1 MDQKEAIKKL
11 EAYIKA
17 LKEIDQTKENIREMK
32 RRIDMTPVA
41 PVRKYMLGRFLWPF
55 LVGATIVLL
64 VLCSVGDAIFAANP
78 DSDMEMLFIFGLTGV
93 YIAISIVIA
102 KIIQNKKNK
111 TFVDEQKIIRDDER
125 ARWEKLLKQ
134 YEDTLEKQ
142 EAVIEDM
149 ELYLPGVCR
158 NAESASVIKNA
169 IRLGRAQ
176 TIEEAVKI
184 TLEG

>member
-1 MDQKEAIKKL
+1 MNSL
-11 EAYIKA
+11 
-17 LKEIDQTKENIREMK
+17 
-32 RRIDMTPVA
+32 
-41 PVRKYMLGRFLWPF
+41 
-55 LVGATIVLL
+55 
-64 VLCSVGDAIFAANP
+64 
-78 DSDMEMLFIFGLTGV
+78 
-93 YIAISIVIA
+93 A